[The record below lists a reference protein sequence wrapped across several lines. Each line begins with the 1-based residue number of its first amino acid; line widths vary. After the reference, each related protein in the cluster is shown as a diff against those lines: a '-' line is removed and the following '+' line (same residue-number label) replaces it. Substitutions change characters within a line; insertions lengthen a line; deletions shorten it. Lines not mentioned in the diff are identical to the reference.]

1 MENKFIKSLGDVSAT
16 ENGAF
21 GYKSAFDPMVDF
33 NYKIA
38 SYRGRSEEEIRK
50 DFDAILDKKEE
61 DVLKFLFY
69 IRDVRGGLGERRLFR
84 ICLKELVSHDF
95 EDKNKIIRNFCDY
108 IMEYGRAD
116 DLFCLLEDGVEDGV
130 KDIVYG
136 YIADLYSKDLIHYV
150 KKEPISLLAKWM
162 PSENTS
168 SKKTKVLARTLR
180 ETLNMSPKSYRK
192 SLSALRGWLHV
203 VERQMSANQWGDI
216 NYNCVPSKANLNY
229 RNAFLEHDTVRRV
242 KYLEDL
248 KNDVKGVK
256 MNSSVN
262 FPYEIVSRYS
272 NAAISNWDDCEDIE
286 DVEVDESLELA
297 WKNLK
302 EIPAFENCLVV
313 ADDSGS
319 MMVNIPGAGRVTAM
333 DVARS
338 IAIYGAQHLKDAY
351 HNKIVTFSETPRFL
365 DISGK
370 DTLRDI
376 LGYLEEHSEVRN
388 TNIEAV
394 FDLVLS
400 TAVENN
406 LKQKDLPKS
415 IVVVSDMEFDECA
428 IPEGGYTSTGG
439 NPIKAA
445 QKKFSKAGYDLP
457 TLVFWNVNS
466 RTCTIPVK
474 KNDLGVL
481 LISGFSQNLFQ
492 MVSSGNFDARKMLDK
507 VLNSDRYSKIEKIHL
522 KSIDK

>member
-1 MENKFIKSLGDVSAT
+1 MENKFVKNLSNVSIS
-16 ENGAF
+16 EKGAR
-21 GYKSAFDPMVDF
+21 GYKSTFDPMVDF

-38 SYRGRSEEEIRK
+38 SYRGKSEEEIK
-50 DFDAILDKKEE
+50 EEFDAILEKGEE

-69 IRDVRGGLGERRLFR
+69 IRDIREGLGERRLFR

-95 EDKNKIIRNFCDY
+95 KNKKKIIRNLCDY

-116 DLFCLLEDGVEDGV
+116 DLFCLLEKDVEEEV
-130 KDIVYG
+130 RDIAYE
-136 YIADLYSKDLIHYV
+136 YIVDLYSKDIIRCT
-150 KKEPISLLAKWM
+150 KKEPVSLLAKWM
-162 PSENTS
+162 PSENAS
-168 SKKTKVLARTLR
+168 SKNTKILAMILG
-180 ETLNMSPKSYRK
+180 EKLNMSPKAYRK
-192 SLSALRGWLHV
+192 SLSVLRSWINV
-203 VERQMSANQWGDI
+203 VERQMSANKWGEID
-216 NYNCVPSKANLNY
+216 YNHVPSKANLNY
-229 RNAFLEHDTVRRV
+229 RNAFLKHDLDRRE

-248 KNDVKGVK
+248 KNNVKGVK

-272 NAAISNWDDCEDIE
+272 NAAGSGWEYEDDYDSK
-286 DVEVDESLELA
+286 VDESLEMA

-319 MMVNIPGAGRVTAM
+319 MMTGIPGAGRATAM

-351 HNKIVTFSETPRFL
+351 HNKIITFSNTPRFL

-370 DTLRDI
+370 KTLKDI
-376 LGYLEEHSEVRN
+376 LDYLEEHSEIEN

-400 TAVENN
+400 TAVEND
-406 LKQKDLPKS
+406 LKQEDLPKS
-415 IVVVSDMEFDECA
+415 IIIISDMEFDECA
-428 IPEGGYTSTGG
+428 VSNSGYITRGG
-439 NPIKAA
+439 NPIKSA
-445 QKKFSKAGYDLP
+445 QKKFSKAGYNLP
-457 TLVFWNVNS
+457 ALIFWNVNS

-474 KNDLGVL
+474 ENDLGVL
-481 LISGFSQNLFQ
+481 LISGFSQNLFK
-492 MVSSGNFDARKMLDK
+492 MVSSGDFDTRKMLDNI
-507 VLNSDRYSKIEKIHL
+507 LNSDRYSKIEKIYL
-522 KSIDK
+522 KGIDK